1 MKSHRAAS
9 FIVAA
14 LNAHTWVVAYSRAL
28 IPGAILRTKN
38 AALDYVSA
46 LAEAAGFRKVHI
58 VISGNSP
65 GRGARNPIGAF
76 NS

>member
-1 MKSHRAAS
+1 MKSHRATS

-14 LNAHTWVVAYSRAL
+14 LNAHTWVVGYSRAL

-46 LAEAAGFRKVHI
+46 LAKAAGFRKVHV
-58 VISGNSP
+58 VISGDSP
-65 GRGARNPIGAF
+65 GRGTKSPIGAF